1 MVSNNIDGETLKIL
15 KTRGLH
21 WEVQCINKFQT
32 IYGVHGIRGRL
43 FEKMNSQE
51 GSGEEKGTTTKWKGE
66 KKPFLV
72 VK

>member
-21 WEVQCINKFQT
+21 WEVQCMNKFQT

-51 GSGEEKGTTTKWKGE
+51 VSGEENNNRMKRR
-66 KKPFLV
+66 KKNLSL
-72 VK
+72 